1 MRPAAAAGA
10 AAAAVPS
17 REHVM
22 PTALAAAHVRM
33 ARAHGALG
41 VAAPLPPADPGVR
54 PAGPSRG
61 QYIVTGANI

>member
-1 MRPAAAAGA
+1 M
-10 AAAAVPS
+10 PS

-54 PAGPSRG
+54 PAGPSRVFIYEVLHMKF
-61 QYIVTGANI
+61 YI